1 MKTLTKLYKKH
12 TCIDESHET
21 TLKDLL
27 KRDLWLSS
35 SECLK
40 YGMVDVIE

>member
-1 MKTLTKLYKKH
+1 MNTLTKIYKKH
-12 TCIDESHET
+12 TSIDDSEET

-40 YGMVDVIE
+40 YGMVDIVE